1 MSNSM
6 NHRRATTALAA
17 IALAALC
24 ASGCG
29 ADSPPEQ
36 QKRLDKAAGL
46 AEFKV
51 TCTKDMWDRTRKSG
65 LDREDDDEFDKVKPV
80 KLGGDQ
86 GKRGLIQVTLTGP
99 QLVEYLRK
107 LDHDAHG
114 GVNMY
119 GQRPGDNE
127 PMARR
132 MYDAITP
139 VIDHIKQGQPPQ
151 TVPQAVVDDAVAPAP
166 SATSA
171 DKT

>member
-1 MSNSM
+1 MPNSM
-6 NHRRATTALAA
+6 NPRRATAALAA

-24 ASGCG
+24 ASGCS

-65 LDREDDDEFDKVKPV
+65 LDKRDDDEFDKVKPV

-107 LDHDAHG
+107 LDYDAHDG
-114 GVNMY
+114 
-119 GQRPGDNE
+119 PLSE
-127 PMARR
+127 PQDEPLARR
-132 MYDAITP
+132 MYDAIAP
-139 VIDHIKQGQPPQ
+139 VVDHIKQGRPPQ
-151 TVPQAVVDDAVAPAP
+151 TVPQAVVDDAVASAP
-166 SATSA
+166 SATPA
-171 DKT
+171 GKT

>member
-6 NHRRATTALAA
+6 NLRRATAALAA
-17 IALAALC
+17 IVLAALC
-24 ASGCG
+24 TSGCG

-36 QKRLDKAAGL
+36 QNRLDKAAGL
-46 AEFKV
+46 AQFKV

-65 LDREDDDEFDKVKPV
+65 RDGTNDEQFDKVKPV

-86 GKRGLIQVTLTGP
+86 GKRGLIQITLTGP

-107 LDHDAHG
+107 LDYDAHG
-114 GVNMY
+114 GLDMN

-132 MYDAITP
+132 MYDAIAP

-151 TVPQAVVDDAVAPAP
+151 SVPQSVVDDAVADP
-166 SATSA
+166 SATPA